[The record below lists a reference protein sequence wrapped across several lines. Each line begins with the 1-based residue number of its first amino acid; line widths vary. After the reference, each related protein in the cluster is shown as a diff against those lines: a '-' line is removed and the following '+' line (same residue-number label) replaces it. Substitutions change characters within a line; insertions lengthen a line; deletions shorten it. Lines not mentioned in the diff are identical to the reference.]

1 MAVYPLTMIPR
12 FRKRNREREQLRV
25 KLNFTGNFPPPAI
38 FCLSSSLETPFG
50 SLSVLISKRCSIPT
64 PSWLNWKILF
74 SSLIYIKSIFAF
86 LDIEKRKK
94 DFVRL
99 SCIRFRNGVKS
110 KKEKKNRKVDANYDQ
125 IILLTRKIPPR
136 ILSYVHSR
144 YKKTKKR
151 GDGVSRDFSSSIINS
166 FLLHVKRTT

>member
-125 IILLTRKIPPR
+125 IILLTRKIPPDF
-136 ILSYVHSR
+136 ILRTLALQENKKAWGQRFSR
-144 YKKTKKR
+144 
-151 GDGVSRDFSSSIINS
+151 
-166 FLLHVKRTT
+166 FLVFDY